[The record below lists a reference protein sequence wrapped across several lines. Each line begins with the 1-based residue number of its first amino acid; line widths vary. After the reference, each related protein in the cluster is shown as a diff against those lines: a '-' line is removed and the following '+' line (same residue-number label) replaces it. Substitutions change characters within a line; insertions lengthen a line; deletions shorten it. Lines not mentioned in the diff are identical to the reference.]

1 MKDFL
6 LFRAIQCNK
15 LKMEMIE
22 SENSAYMEISKTKGD
37 LEKRKDDFEKNM
49 EKQLTL
55 FLHSR
60 FHVFRPSLRLKN
72 LDIEDDNLLLKLAKE
87 YGYYHNFQHQ
97 CGAMLS
103 ILAYVNTQL
112 DLVLSSSHL
121 NQNQNCRLSY
131 LLYEKFNSA
140 KQMVDKLTNLDVVN
154 KKFQKTFTK
163 MVQKYCRAYL
173 TFTYWKSGINTIV
186 AHIPNDTLQNVL
198 EYL

>member
-6 LFRAIQCNK
+6 LFKAKQFNK
-15 LKMEMIE
+15 LKMDMIE
-22 SENSAYMEISKTKGD
+22 SKDSVYMEISKTKGD
-37 LEKRKDDFEKNM
+37 LEKRKEDFEKNM

-55 FLHSR
+55 FLYSR
-60 FHVFRPSLRLKN
+60 VHVFKPSLRLKN
-72 LDIEDDNLLLKLAKE
+72 LDISDDKYLLKLAKE
-87 YGYYHNFQHQ
+87 HGYNFSFQHQ
-97 CGAMLS
+97 CGAMMS
-103 ILAYVNTQL
+103 IVAYVLTQL

-121 NQNQNCRLSY
+121 NNNQNCRLSY

-154 KKFQKTFTK
+154 KKFQKTFTGL
-163 MVQKYCRAYL
+163 VQKYCRAYL